1 MGVTLTRTNLAELLP
16 GTLDLLVLR
25 TLVREANERLRHRG
39 LGQIRAQGV
48 AFTEGVKLARN
59 ATG

>member
-25 TLVREANERLRHRG
+25 TLVREANHDYGIEARARSALR
-39 LGQIRAQGV
+39 A
-48 AFTEGVKLARN
+48 
-59 ATG
+59 